1 MKYNKGLSCSRVT
14 ILSPKECEVFYPGV
28 ITSNMMCAGLD
39 QGQDPCQVQTGQ
51 GGSLT
56 GGSRTG
62 RLWENRHPRLPAQ
75 FPPHVQHY
83 PASTPNVN
91 PCSTLLPYA
100 FLSTSFSR
108 PTLSPAPLPS
118 PSPHP
123 VCVAQSYL
131 TLCDPM
137 GRSSPGSSVHA
148 ISQARILEPVA
159 IFFSQPH
166 PTPP

>member
-56 GGSRTG
+56 GESRTG
-62 RLWENRHPRLPAQ
+62 RLWENRHPLLPAQ

-83 PASTPNVN
+83 PQHCYPSTTPNIN
-91 PCSTLLPYA
+91 SM
-100 FLSTSFSR
+100 FNSTSLC
-108 PTLSPAPLPS
+108 PPS
-118 PSPHP
+118 H
-123 VCVAQSYL
+123 AQPCL
-131 TLCDPM
+131 HL
-137 GRSSPGSSVHA
+137 H
-148 ISQARILEPVA
+148 SQARLPILYVLL
-159 IFFSQPH
+159 SRV
-166 PTPP
+166 